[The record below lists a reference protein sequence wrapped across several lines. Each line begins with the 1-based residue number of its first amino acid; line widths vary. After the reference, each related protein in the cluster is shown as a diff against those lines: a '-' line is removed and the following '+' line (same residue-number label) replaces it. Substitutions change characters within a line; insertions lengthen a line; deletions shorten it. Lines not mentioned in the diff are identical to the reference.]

1 MEPEHFFYVA
11 TIILAIIAL
20 YNITYIFRLLYKL
33 SIFLFAKAP
42 SSSLKVGD
50 YIRVQGNMR
59 MPHIKS
65 PFFNNLCVYWK
76 YYIYASFESKRKKPN
91 KGMQEHNP
99 RLDVNESDTPPF
111 IVEQSN
117 YLIHVAFTDI
127 STAMINLTAS
137 KDKRKN
143 PPNEKAEQLAKSKYK
158 AYRVHEYRLPIN
170 ADVAIWGKVDS
181 INGNMINIVHSSEEK
196 YPSFL
201 YTGSATAVYW
211 RFFERILL
219 SLATISACYTLNFY
233 LPLLADKSIAFV
245 IFSFVG
251 IAILQK
257 LAKRKLFKRK

>member
-1 MEPEHFFYVA
+1 
-11 TIILAIIAL
+11 
-20 YNITYIFRLLYKL
+20 
-33 SIFLFAKAP
+33 
-42 SSSLKVGD
+42 
-50 YIRVQGNMR
+50 
-59 MPHIKS
+59 
-65 PFFNNLCVYWK
+65 
-76 YYIYASFESKRKKPN
+76 
-91 KGMQEHNP
+91 MQEHNP

-127 STAMINLTAS
+127 SSAMINLTAS
-137 KDKRKN
+137 KGKRKN
-143 PPNEKAEQLAKSKYK
+143 PPNEKAEQLAKDKYK

-201 YTGSATAVYW
+201 YKGSATAVYW

-219 SLATISACYTLNFY
+219 SLATIGACYTLNFY
-233 LPLLADKSIAFV
+233 LPLLADKNIAFV
-245 IFSFVG
+245 IFSFIG
-251 IAILQK
+251 IGILQK